1 MGLVKKI
8 KQIWVNTMFYGTQTY
23 FDLPKNEFNASQPQ
37 SEGPFGDSLN
47 KSISLFKKLT
57 KADGHGSPFFYL
69 MIGIILSIL
78 TYVEF
83 QIYYIES
90 LGVLM
95 VPLLIFLSLVKFV
108 LVVAFFM
115 HLKFDNKILT
125 LIFFT
130 GFVLAILI
138 FLILMIL
145 QAI

>member
-8 KQIWVNTMFYGTQTY
+8 KQIWINTMFHGTKTY
-23 FDLPKNEFNASQPQ
+23 FDLPKNKFNISEPKN
-37 SEGPFGDSLN
+37 EGPFGDSLN

-57 KADGHGSPFFYL
+57 KADGHASPLFYCI
-69 MIGIILSIL
+69 IGIILSIL
-78 TYVEF
+78 TYLEF
-83 QIYYIES
+83 QIYYLES
-90 LGVLM
+90 LGILM
-95 VPLLIFLSLVKFV
+95 IPLLIVLSLGKFI

-115 HLKFDNKILT
+115 HLRFDNKILT
-125 LIFFT
+125 FIFFT